1 MNLYISILIRIF
13 TNIYNDMNNNDRRLE
28 LIKSI
33 KNALEEKGMS
43 QKQLAQAMGKSPS
56 EITRWLSGTSNFTID
71 VLFDMAEILGISYSF
86 ETSSILAEGYG
97 SAKYPGHLEDPW
109 AGLITVDLDQSH
121 KGKLERMASIKGI
134 SLRAYVKDLLIR
146 EAEKPIADIGQFIG
160 CWPDEGLTPEE
171 EASAFRNHR
180 TRNTIVEL

>member
-1 MNLYISILIRIF
+1 MYISILIRIF
-13 TNIYNDMNNNDRRLE
+13 TNIYNGMNNNDRRLE

-56 EITRWLSGTSNFTID
+56 EITRWLSGASNFTID

-171 EASAFRNHR
+171 EASLFKSHR
-180 TRNTIVEL
+180 TQNPIVEL